1 MQLHFLTM
9 PMILIFSKIQKLSL
23 LVLKKK
29 IKVLPWDKWIA
40 NTSDVIWWKKTGFTS
55 KMWYCPQNI
64 GTLAQWY
71 IFICVIVMNVKIC
84 VICNFNALRKGYKD
98 YTQLWREEINSNW
111 RISDKIIII
120 IITKLRQ
127 YFAKLKSYTTVE
139 LIPLHWQTGLFY
151 LYQYMVCGL

>member
-1 MQLHFLTM
+1 MY
-9 PMILIFSKIQKLSL
+9 S
-23 LVLKKK
+23 KKK
-29 IKVLPWDKWIA
+29 KLKCCHETNELQTLQMWYDE
-40 NTSDVIWWKKTGFTS
+40 KKTGFTS

-120 IITKLRQ
+120 IITKLLQ